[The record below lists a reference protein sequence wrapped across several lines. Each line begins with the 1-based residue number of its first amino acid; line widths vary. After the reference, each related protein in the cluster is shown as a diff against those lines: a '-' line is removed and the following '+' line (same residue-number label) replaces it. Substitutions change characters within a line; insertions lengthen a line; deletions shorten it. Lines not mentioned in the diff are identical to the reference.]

1 MNPLLSHLQ
10 PYPFERLRQL
20 FAGIAPAAAYS
31 PISLGM
37 GEPRHPTPQF
47 IKDVLCSN
55 LGGLASYPAT
65 AGEPRLREAF
75 AGWIH
80 RRYAVSVDPGTQ
92 VLPVNGS
99 REALFAFAQT
109 IIRPSAGQPR
119 VVCRDDIDGN
129 TEYLFGSV
137 VEAGLLKFDRT
148 SIAEWPTVV
157 ATLCD
162 ASLFTVALASALCL
176 GNDDHHADNWLVR
189 DTDPANGIL
198 CHSLVPM
205 DFGNAWPACNPAH
218 HPMRHPSPNTWEITR
233 HWRAMGITFDQ
244 ALFRLTCARMQI
256 LDRHWLQAVLTP
268 LLGIWLTA
276 EKHDALCDWWQQH
289 WRDQVVGAVYSLE
302 PDGDWL

>member
-1 MNPLLSHLQ
+1 MLATTSELIPGL
-10 PYPFERLRQL
+10 YPK
-20 FAGIAPAAAYS
+20 ITK
-31 PISLGM
+31 M
-37 GEPRHPTPQF
+37 KPRIGGNF
-47 IKDVLCSN
+47 N
-55 LGGLASYPAT
+55 LGVGIDSDGIEYVLKRGDMRCVAEFVGTAVCAALAMP
-65 AGEPRLREAF
+65 
-75 AGWIH
+75 H
-80 RRYAVSVDPGTQ
+80 CK
-92 VLPVNGS
+92 
-99 REALFAFAQT
+99 
-109 IIRPSAGQPR
+109 PR

-148 SIAEWPTVV
+148 SIVEWHTVV

-189 DTDPANGIL
+189 DMDPANGIL

-244 ALFRLTCARMQI
+244 ALFRSTCARMQI

-268 LLGIWLTA
+268 LVGIWLTA

-289 WRDQVVGAVYSLE
+289 WRDQVVSAVYSLE